1 MSTFQQQMMDSY
13 PQDPSMMAPAV
24 YPGAD
29 TYPSSS
35 SSWSWP
41 TLKDPV
47 TGAYTPFAATLLLSI
62 LFLVLASPPVFQFVS
77 KLLTKI
83 VSSVSWI
90 SPSGMP
96 SGKLLIV
103 HTLVFGILAYIALCL
118 LTNAVPTD

>member
-13 PQDPSMMAPAV
+13 PQDPSMMASAV

-29 TYPSSS
+29 TYSSSS

-47 TGAYTPFAATLLLSI
+47 TGAYTPFAATLILSI

-77 KLLTKI
+77 KLLAKI